1 MMFTS
6 FDDFSFLKIL
16 SFLKAHESEFL
27 SGQDMSDILKISRV
41 AVWKDIKKIRSL
53 GYKIESKQN
62 LGYRLIDSSEL
73 LLPWEITQNLNTKFL
88 GKRVYYFDSTDSTQN
103 FAMEIASNDKENGT
117 VIISKKQTVG
127 RGRMKRKWKSPTGG
141 IWMSIIIH
149 PKFDVS
155 YTTLVPIA
163 TSLAL
168 CMAIEKILKIKPE
181 LKWPNDVTLKG
192 KKVAGVLVDTSII
205 SNEIENVV
213 LGIGINFKIKPHE
226 LASTIKKTPNFY
238 GVTTLV
244 KKNEKA
250 LPLVQQF
257 LYELENVFQLI
268 NSRRIK
274 KIKSE
279 WTKRSST
286 IGRNVSIITSEGNV
300 NGKAVKIDS
309 DGALIISKGKKAE
322 KILVGDIIRMINRYI
337 LITFF

>member
-117 VIISKKQTVG
+117 VIISKKQTMG

-205 SNEIENVV
+205 SNEIENMV

-238 GVTTLV
+238 GVATLV
-244 KKNEKA
+244 KKNERA
-250 LPLVQQF
+250 LPLVHQF

-268 NSRRIK
+268 NSRRIR
-274 KIKSE
+274 KIKNE

-309 DGALIISKGKKAE
+309 DGALIISNGKKAE
-322 KILVGDIIRMINRYI
+322 RILVGDI
-337 LITFF
+337 TQ

>member
-117 VIISKKQTVG
+117 VVISKKQTVG

-238 GVTTLV
+238 GVATLV

-286 IGRNVSIITSEGNV
+286 IGRNVSIITGEGNI

-322 KILVGDIIRMINRYI
+322 KILVGDITYDQ
-337 LITFF
+337 

>member
-1 MMFTS
+1 MMLTS

-117 VIISKKQTVG
+117 VIISKKQTMG

-286 IGRNVSIITSEGNV
+286 IGRNVSIITGEGNV

-309 DGALIISKGKKAE
+309 DGALIISKGKKTE
-322 KILVGDIIRMINRYI
+322 KILVGDIIQ
-337 LITFF
+337 

>member
-238 GVTTLV
+238 GVATLV

-309 DGALIISKGKKAE
+309 DGALIISNGKKAE
-322 KILVGDIIRMINRYI
+322 RILVGDI
-337 LITFF
+337 TQ

>member
-1 MMFTS
+1 MMLTS
-6 FDDFSFLKIL
+6 FDNFSFLKIL
-16 SFLKAHESEFL
+16 LFLKAHKSEFL

-62 LGYRLIDSSEL
+62 LGYRLVDSSKL
-73 LLPWEITQNLNTKFL
+73 LLPWEVTQNLNTEFL
-88 GKRVYYFDSTDSTQN
+88 GKRVYYFDTIDTTQN
-103 FAMEIASNDKENGT
+103 FAMKIASKSNENGT
-117 VIISKKQTVG
+117 VVISKKQTGG
-127 RGRMKRKWKSPTGG
+127 RGRMKRKWKSPAGG
-141 IWMSIIIH
+141 IWMSIILH

-155 YTTLVPIA
+155 YATLVPIA

-205 SNEIENVV
+205 SNEIENMV

-226 LASTIKKTPNFY
+226 LTSTIKKTPNFY
-238 GVTTLV
+238 GVATLV
-244 KKNEKA
+244 KKNERA
-250 LPLVQQF
+250 LPLVHQF

-268 NSRRIK
+268 NSRRIR
-274 KIKSE
+274 KIKNE

-322 KILVGDIIRMINRYI
+322 KILVGDITYDQ
-337 LITFF
+337 

>member
-1 MMFTS
+1 MMLTS

-41 AVWKDIKKIRSL
+41 AVWKDIKKIRLL

-62 LGYRLIDSSEL
+62 LGYRLVDSSEL

-117 VIISKKQTVG
+117 VVISKKQTGG

-205 SNEIENVV
+205 SNEIENMV

-238 GVTTLV
+238 GVATLV
-244 KKNEKA
+244 KKNERA
-250 LPLVQQF
+250 LPLVHQF

-300 NGKAVKIDS
+300 SGKAVKIDS
-309 DGALIISKGKKAE
+309 DGALIISNGKKAE
-322 KILVGDIIRMINRYI
+322 RILVGDI
-337 LITFF
+337 TQ

>member
-1 MMFTS
+1 MMLTS
-6 FDDFSFLKIL
+6 FDNPSFIKIL
-16 SFLKAHESEFL
+16 SFLKAHKSEFL

-73 LLPWEITQNLNTKFL
+73 LLPWEVAQNLNTEFL
-88 GKRVYYFDSTDSTQN
+88 GKRVYYFDTIDTTQN
-103 FAMEIASNDKENGT
+103 FAMKIASMSNENGT
-117 VIISKKQTVG
+117 VVISKKQTGG
-127 RGRMKRKWKSPTGG
+127 RGRMKRKWKSPAGG
-141 IWMSIIIH
+141 IWMSIILH

-155 YTTLVPIA
+155 YATLVSIA

-168 CMAIEKILKIKPE
+168 CIAIEKTLKIKPE
-181 LKWPNDVTLKG
+181 LKWPNDITIKG

-205 SNEIENVV
+205 SNEIENMI
-213 LGIGINFKIKPHE
+213 LGIGINFKIKPHK
-226 LASTIKKTPNFY
+226 LTSTIKKTPNFY

-244 KKNEKA
+244 KKKENA

-257 LYELENVFQLI
+257 LHELENVFHLI

-274 KIKSE
+274 KIKNE

-286 IGRNVSIITSEGNV
+286 IGKNISIITNEGNL

-309 DGALIISKGKKAE
+309 DGALIISKGKKTE
-322 KILVGDIIRMINRYI
+322 RILVGDIAK
-337 LITFF
+337 

>member
-1 MMFTS
+1 MFTS

-73 LLPWEITQNLNTKFL
+73 LLPWEITQNLNTRFL
-88 GKRVYYFDSTDSTQN
+88 GKRVYYFDSIDSTQN
-103 FAMEIASNDKENGT
+103 FAIEIASNDKENGT
-117 VIISKKQTVG
+117 VVISKKQTSG
-127 RGRMKRKWKSPTGG
+127 RGRMKRKWKSPTNG

-155 YTTLVPIA
+155 YVTLVPIA

-168 CMAIEKILKIKPE
+168 CMAIEKILKINVK

-192 KKVAGVLVDTSII
+192 KKVAGVLIDASII
-205 SNEIENVV
+205 SNQIESMV
-213 LGIGINFKIKPHE
+213 LGVGINFKINPKE
-226 LASTIKKTPNFY
+226 IEKSIKKTPNFY
-238 GVTTLV
+238 GVSTLV
-244 KKNEKA
+244 KKDENMS
-250 LPLVQQF
+250 PLIKQF
-257 LYELENVFQLI
+257 LYELEKILQLI
-268 NSRRIK
+268 NSGQIK
-274 KIKSE
+274 KIKNG

-286 IGRNVSIITSEGNV
+286 IGKNVSIITNEGHM
-300 NGKAVKIDS
+300 NGKAMKIDD
-309 DGALIISKGKKAE
+309 DGGLIILKGKKTDRV
-322 KILVGDIIRMINRYI
+322 LVGDIRE
-337 LITFF
+337 